1 MNEKQIHVLVAPLD
15 WGLGHATRCMP
26 IIRMLLARG
35 CRVSIASSGLP
46 LRLLRDEFPMLCFF
60 ELPTY
65 QPVYVE
71 KGSLILSLLT
81 QIPKFAH
88 AIQKEKQQINKL
100 IREHRIDAVISDN
113 RYGCYHTS
121 VKSIFITHQ
130 RSILLKSRFGWLAA
144 IANGVNRFMI
154 LRFDQCWIPDLAGNV
169 LSGDLSKDQD
179 EKCRMVGILSRF
191 ERNSNATKEKKWKV
205 LAVVSGPE
213 PQRSVFE
220 AMLRTQLSRINE
232 PTLLV
237 KGLPGESTITQINE
251 YLHEVNHLNAI
262 QLQAAFESAEF
273 VICRSGYSSVMD
285 LAVVG
290 QHNCI
295 MVPTPGQ
302 PEQEYLANKLNSES
316 IVYAV
321 AQHEFNLESAM
332 QVVRSRKGFA
342 LPPSQP
348 LLQLAIDDLLNSI
361 HHA

>member
-1 MNEKQIHVLVAPLD
+1 
-15 WGLGHATRCMP
+15 MP
-26 IIRMLLARG
+26 IIRELLARG
-35 CRVSIASSGLP
+35 CRVSIASCGLP
-46 LRLLRDEFPMLCFF
+46 LRLLRDEFPMLSFF
-60 ELPTY
+60 ELPSY

-88 AIQKEKQQINKL
+88 AIQKEKQQIDKL
-100 IREHRIDAVISDN
+100 IYEHRIDAVISDN

-130 RSILLKSRFGWLAA
+130 RSILLKSRFGWLAG
-144 IANGVNRFMI
+144 IANAVNRFM
-154 LRFDQCWIPDLAGNV
+154 LRRFDQCWIPDLTGNV

-191 ERNSNATKEKKWKV
+191 ERNDNTTIEKKWKV

-220 AMLRTQLSRINE
+220 VILRTQLSRINK
-232 PTLLV
+232 PSLLV
-237 KGLPGESTITQINE
+237 KGLPGELTFTKANE
-251 YLHEVNHLNAI
+251 YLHEVNHLNATE
-262 QLQAAFESAEF
+262 LQAACESAEF
-273 VICRSGYSSVMD
+273 VICRSGYSTVMD
-285 LAVVG
+285 LAIVG

-302 PEQEYLANKLNSES
+302 PEQEYLADKLNAER

-321 AQHEFNLESAM
+321 AQHEFNLESAL

-342 LPPSQP
+342 LPSSKP
-348 LLQLAIDDLLNSI
+348 LLQLAIDYLLNSI
-361 HHA
+361 RHA